1 MKNKNEL
8 QFLNSTESEYLFSN
22 PIFIMFFFSIYLS
35 EEIDLNGFL
44 QKMMMKNQPKWI
56 EISHVIKYLIN
67 GL

>member
-8 QFLNSTESEYLFSN
+8 QFLNSAESEYLLSN
-22 PIFIMFFFSIYLS
+22 PIFIMFFSTYLS

-56 EISHVIKYLIN
+56 EISHVIKYFIKVL
-67 GL
+67 